1 MGKGKENGGIT
12 VKRRKIMKITI
23 EYQPTG
29 TKIETDL
36 ETLEKLA
43 KALKN
48 RAVRKR
54 IFEKM
59 EKTEVKK
66 NNI

>member
-1 MGKGKENGGIT
+1 
-12 VKRRKIMKITI
+12 MKVTI
-23 EYQPTG
+23 EFPYTG
-29 TKIETDL
+29 EKIETD
-36 ETLEKLA
+36 TDTIEKLA
-43 KALKN
+43 KELKN

-59 EKTEVKK
+59 EKKEVKK

>member
-1 MGKGKENGGIT
+1 
-12 VKRRKIMKITI
+12 MKITI
-23 EYQPTG
+23 EYLPTG
-29 TKIETDL
+29 KKIETDL

-59 EKTEVKK
+59 EKKEEKK
-66 NNI
+66 NDLF

>member
-1 MGKGKENGGIT
+1 
-12 VKRRKIMKITI
+12 MKITI
-23 EYQPTG
+23 EYLPTG
-29 TKIETDL
+29 KKIETDL
-36 ETLEKLA
+36 DTIVKLA

-48 RAVRKR
+48 SAVRKR